1 MRNNLISRMKFTF
14 LLLLLSSSAVFAQ
27 EKAEKANAHA
37 LTLLAEGDAKGAE
50 ASARQSLAASSR
62 FDPQA
67 EIVDRP
73 EKGILF
79 EDMIT
84 EARESY
90 RERRGRYYLTLGRVL
105 TRLERWIEARKAL
118 RRAASLMTLADPYL
132 VMSTHADLSVKER
145 IALLLRAYFAT
156 GADPE
161 VVKRALWDT
170 GAFVDPNALQAR
182 IDQRRIEVEIAPEYP
197 DTEVRLGSLPEIRS
211 ATQQGMF
218 ISTEHFREGKILAL
232 YMPAVGCGRCSEELD
247 GLNRAVR
254 EARGARMPVVPAMF
268 VDASDL
274 AAARRITRLL
284 AFRIEVGRL
293 DKVPWELRQ
302 ESDGAI
308 WVVGSRG
315 LLQIKIPLGDCPH
328 GREVS
333 DRVEAVLR
341 HIDVGKEDEEVPADE
356 ALKEIRQLEL
366 KGRTRLLT
374 EAIALAARREAGPAS
389 MEELYS
395 IILRSTRSKVED
407 ADDPLQ
413 VIEILAELSAL
424 HGAGEAKAKALT
436 SLDDQ
441 LGKKLLNA
449 ARTVE
454 PGIDRQASS
463 QSGIFEL
470 FVSKPIDEASER
482 QIVLRR
488 SFRGVETLSLQ
499 HFNFVLRAGSEG
511 IDVMW
516 VGLEREQVR
525 GLGHAAGGAL
535 FFFERAAACSGLRLV
550 TDGTLTYEG
559 CPARLLESKV
569 VEEKPVLIDPFTAG
583 PSPTYFEEISEEPA
597 ETALERGR
605 DSFDRGQY
613 AAAASAFKEAAA
625 EIDPLAPYEETD
637 LRYNRARCLE
647 AEGKLREA
655 LALFESIG
663 DVTYQDLVDEKIRA
677 LGGGIR

>member
-1 MRNNLISRMKFTF
+1 MRSILISRIKFT
-14 LLLLLSSSAVFAQ
+14 LVLLLLSSGAVAAQ
-27 EKAEKANAHA
+27 QKAEKANAHA
-37 LTLLAEGDAKGAE
+37 LTLLAEGDAEGAE
-50 ASARQSLAASSR
+50 TFARQSLEASSR

-90 RERRGRYYLTLGRVL
+90 RERRGRYYLTLGRAL
-105 TRLERWIEARKAL
+105 TRLERWMEARKAL

-132 VMSTHADLSVKER
+132 VMSSHADLSVTER
-145 IALLLRAYFAT
+145 IELLLRAYFAT

-161 VVKRALWDT
+161 TVKKALWDT

-218 ISTEHFREGKILAL
+218 ISTDHFREGKVLAL
-232 YMPAVGCGRCSEELD
+232 YMPAIGCGRCSEELD

-254 EARGARMPVVPAMF
+254 EARGAGKPIVPAMF
-268 VDASDL
+268 VEANDL

-284 AFRIEVGRL
+284 AFRIEVGRV

-308 WVVGSRG
+308 WVVESRG
-315 LLQIKIPLGDCPH
+315 LLQIGIPLGDRPH

-333 DRVEAVLR
+333 RRVEAVLR
-341 HIDVGKEDEEVPADE
+341 HIEVGKEDEEVPADE
-356 ALKEIRQLEL
+356 ALREIRQFEL
-366 KGRTRLLT
+366 KGRTQLLT
-374 EAIALAARREAGPAS
+374 KAIALAVRREAGPAS

-395 IILRSTRSKVED
+395 IILRSTRSKVEA
-407 ADDPLQ
+407 ADDPQQ
-413 VIEILAELSAL
+413 VIEVLAQLSAL
-424 HGAGEAKAKALT
+424 RGAGEAKAKALK

-441 LGKKLLNA
+441 VGKKLLNA

-454 PGIDRQASS
+454 SGIDRQATA
-463 QSGIFEL
+463 QGGFFEL
-470 FVSKPIDEASER
+470 FVSQAIGEASER

-488 SFRGVETLSLQ
+488 SFRGVQALSLQ
-499 HFNFVLRAGSEG
+499 HFNFVLRTGSDG
-511 IDVMW
+511 VDVTW
-516 VGLEREQVR
+516 VGRELEQAR
-525 GLGHAAGGAL
+525 GLGHGAGGAL
-535 FFFERAAACSGLRLV
+535 FFFERAAECSGVRLV
-550 TDGTLTYEG
+550 KEGTLAYEG
-559 CPARLLESKV
+559 CPARVIESKL
-569 VEEKPVLIDPFTAG
+569 VEEKPVLIDPLPVG
-583 PSPTYFEEISEEPA
+583 PSPTFFEEISDEPS

-605 DSFDRGQY
+605 DLFERGQY

-625 EIDPLAPYEETD
+625 QIDPLASYEETD

-647 AEGKLREA
+647 AVGKPREA

-663 DVTYQDLVDEKIRA
+663 DVTYQDLVDEKIKA
-677 LGGGIR
+677 LGGGVR